1 MGIQVTVDLPSTL
14 YRQSQQLARL
24 TQREIE
30 EVLINTLEMS
40 LPIVL
45 AEAEADIPVSSLSDA
60 DILAMTELEVDQKR
74 MRSLLDKQ
82 KANTL
87 TPVEQFELQNLF
99 RVSEISLRRRAQA
112 LIRQSPSASSFR
124 SRRAAAPTISRA
136 ACSRR

>member
-14 YRQSQQLARL
+14 YRQAQQLARL
-24 TQREIE
+24 TEREIE
-30 EVLINTLEMS
+30 EVLISTLEMS

-60 DILAMTELEVDQKR
+60 DILAITELDVDQQR
-74 MRSLLDKQ
+74 MRSLIDKQ

-112 LIRQSPSASSFR
+112 LTEAIKRGLHSPNE
-124 SRRAAAPTISRA
+124 
-136 ACSRR
+136 